1 MKNITLA
8 IDEQV
13 LDDVRLI
20 AARRRTTVNA
30 IVRDHL
36 ARIVAEESRI
46 EEARRGLLD
55 LMDTSTARLGP
66 DYAWNREDCYE
77 ERVLPRHEHPDLRG
91 GGSGG

>member
-13 LDDVRLI
+13 LDDVRQI

-30 IVRDHL
+30 LVRDYL
-36 ARIVAEESRI
+36 ARIVGEESRI

-55 LMDTSTARLGP
+55 LMDNSAAELGP
-66 DYAWNREDCYE
+66 DWKWSREATHDRDGLRGH
-77 ERVLPRHEHPDLRG
+77 ERPDLRRDG
-91 GGSGG
+91 TAE

>member
-1 MKNITLA
+1 MKNLTLA

-13 LDDVRLI
+13 LDDVRQI

-30 IVRDHL
+30 LVRDYL
-36 ARIVAEESRI
+36 TRIVSEESRI

-55 LMDTSTARLGP
+55 LMEASPARLGP
-66 DYAWNREDCYE
+66 GYVWNREDCYE

-91 GGSGG
+91 GGSR

>member
-13 LDDVRLI
+13 LDDVRQI

-30 IVRDHL
+30 LVRDYL

-55 LMDTSTARLGP
+55 LMDNSTGDMGP
-66 DYAWNREDCYE
+66 NWTWSREDSYDRDSVRGH
-77 ERVLPRHEHPDLRG
+77 ERPDLRRDG
-91 GGSGG
+91 TPE

>member
-13 LDDVRLI
+13 LDDVRQI

-30 IVRDHL
+30 IVRDYL

-55 LMDTSTARLGP
+55 LMENSTGDLGP
-66 DYAWNREDCYE
+66 DWKWSREDSYDRDGLRGH
-77 ERVLPRHEHPDLRG
+77 ERPDLRG
-91 GGSGG
+91 DGTTK